1 MSLIMHRGVTLLELL
16 IVLGLL
22 VLLSAIGVPSFCSAR
37 QEHQLLAVAHTL
49 RGDIQ
54 RARVEAS
61 HRPLA
66 SMAIHFF
73 ADGASGWC
81 YRLSD
86 RPDSQCHSCGDLCDL
101 GGDGQRRGAD
111 GNAFPGVTLSEIAYL
126 GEELG
131 IGSRHGTLSPGHIL
145 LRSGSLQLKVITSG
159 LGRVRFCS
167 MGGQLAG
174 VSPCL

>member
-22 VLLSAIGVPSFCSAR
+22 VVLLVIGVPSFSSAR
-37 QEHQLLAVAHTL
+37 QEHQLLAAAYTL

-66 SMAIHFF
+66 SIAIHFF
-73 ADGASGWC
+73 ADDADGWC

-86 RPDSQCHSCGDLCDL
+86 RPDSQCRSCGDLCDL

-111 GNAFPGVTLSEIAYL
+111 GNAFPGVTLVEIAYL
-126 GEELG
+126 GGEMG
-131 IGSRHGTLSPGHIL
+131 VGSRHGTLSPGHIL
-145 LRSGSLQLKVITSG
+145 LRSGSQQLKVITSG

-167 MGGQLAG
+167 PDGQLAG